1 VCLQV
6 LHAAASAA
14 NFLGGGDFRGSTLLI
29 VLDVSLLS
37 LEGYVSRTNPWDQ
50 QTLIG
55 YCGKPVDERER
66 ELVRSC
72 TAYVGTQMHVVCQ
85 LVPETHIP

>member
-66 ELVRSC
+66 VGEKLYGIRGYADARSLP
-72 TAYVGTQMHVVCQ
+72 VGS
-85 LVPETHIP
+85 